1 MLPVLVV
8 NAGST
13 SLKLELVS
21 GNDKSEDLS
30 SLSEARGRAAAIGH
44 RVVHGGE
51 RFQEPVVLDSD
62 VIAEIEAMSQVAPLH
77 NRPALKAIAQARK
90 LFGAEPQVAVFD
102 TAFHATIPAEAST
115 YAIPRYWREQF
126 GIRRYGF
133 HGLSVAW
140 AAERAPALVGH
151 PIERLVVCH
160 LGGGCSISAV
170 LAGRS
175 VDTTMGFSPLEG
187 VPMTTRSGSIDP
199 GAIFYLLNPERLSRK
214 ELENGLENESGLKG
228 LSGLSGDMRELEKAE
243 DSGDERAALAL
254 SVYVH
259 RIAAAVASMA
269 ASLGG
274 LDAIVFTA
282 GVGENSVR
290 VRERICERLSF
301 LGVEVDPALNAKAK
315 CDTDI
320 AVGGAAVRVLV
331 IRAREAL
338 MVARAVREVLID
350 GGGNRTRP
358 RRARRR

>member
-1 MLPVLVV
+1 MPPVLVV

-21 GNDKSEDLS
+21 GNDESEVLS

-51 RFQEPVVLDSD
+51 RFREPVVLDPD

-77 NRPALKAIAQARK
+77 NRPALDAITEARK
-90 LFGAEPQVAVFD
+90 LYGVEPQVAVFD
-102 TAFHATIPAEAST
+102 TAFHATLPPEAFT
-115 YAIPRYWREQF
+115 YAIPTRWRERF

-140 AAERAPALVGH
+140 AAERAPALLDR
-151 PIERLVVCH
+151 PLERLVVCH

-199 GAIFYLLNPERLSRK
+199 GAIFYLLDPERLGR
-214 ELENGLENESGLKG
+214 EQLENGLEHESGLKG
-228 LSGLSGDMRELEKAE
+228 LSGASGDVRELERAE
-243 DSGDERAALAL
+243 DSGDEKATLALA
-254 SVYVH
+254 VYVH
-259 RIAAAVASMA
+259 RIVAAVAAMA

-282 GVGENSVR
+282 GVGENSARIRAR
-290 VRERICERLSF
+290 VCERLSF
-301 LGVEVDPALNAKAK
+301 LGIEVDPALNDGAEL
-315 CDTDI
+315 DSDI
-320 AVGGAAVRVLV
+320 ATANSTVRVLV
-331 IRAREAL
+331 IQAREAL
-338 MVARAVREVLID
+338 IVARAVRRVLID
-350 GGGNRTRP
+350 AG
-358 RRARRR
+358 

>member
-21 GNDKSEDLS
+21 GSDKSEVLS
-30 SLSEARGRAAAIGH
+30 SLGEARGRAAAIGH
-44 RVVHGGE
+44 RVVHGGA
-51 RFQEPVVLDSD
+51 RFRDPVVLDPD
-62 VIAEIEAMSQVAPLH
+62 VIAEIEAMSEVAPLH
-77 NRPALKAIAQARK
+77 NRPALDAIAQARK

-102 TAFHATIPAEAST
+102 TAFHVTLPPEAFT
-115 YAIPRYWREQF
+115 YAIPKQWREQF

-140 AAERAPALVGH
+140 AAERAPALLGR
-151 PIERLVVCH
+151 PLERLVVCH

-170 LAGRS
+170 LAGHS

-199 GAIFYLLNPERLSRK
+199 GALFYLLDPERLSR
-214 ELENGLENESGLKG
+214 EQLEAGLEHDSGLKA
-228 LSGLSGDMRELEKAE
+228 LSGGSGDMRELEQAE
-243 DSGDERAALAL
+243 DSGDERAELAL

-282 GVGENSVR
+282 GVGENSAR
-290 VRERICERLSF
+290 VRSRVCERLAF
-301 LGVEVDPALNAKAK
+301 LGVEVDQARNDDAEPD
-315 CDTDI
+315 CDVASD
-320 AVGGAAVRVLV
+320 GSPVRVLV
-331 IRAREAL
+331 IKAREAL
-338 MVARAVREVLID
+338 IVARAVRQVLID
-350 GGGNRTRP
+350 
-358 RRARRR
+358 AAS

>member
-21 GNDKSEDLS
+21 ASDKSEVLS

-51 RFQEPVVLDSD
+51 RFREPVVLGSD
-62 VIAEIEAMSQVAPLH
+62 VIAEIEAMSEVAAQ
-77 NRPALKAIAQARK
+77 NRAALAAIAQTRK

-102 TAFHATIPAEAST
+102 SAFHATIPPEAAT
-115 YAIPRYWREQF
+115 YAIPRAWREQF
-126 GIRRYGF
+126 GIRRFGF

-140 AAERAPALVGH
+140 AAERAPALLDRPV
-151 PIERLVVCH
+151 ERLVVCH
-160 LGGGCSISAV
+160 LGGGCSVSAV

-199 GAIFYLLNPERLSRK
+199 GALFYLLAPERLGR
-214 ELENGLENESGLKG
+214 EALESGLKNDSGLKG
-228 LSGLSGDMRELEKAE
+228 LSETSGDMRELEKAE

-254 SVYVH
+254 SVYVY
-259 RIAAAVASMA
+259 RIAAAIASMA
-269 ASLGG
+269 TSLGG
-274 LDAIVFTA
+274 LDAVVFTA
-282 GVGENSVR
+282 GVGENSAR
-290 VRERICERLSF
+290 VRSRVCERLSF
-301 LGVEVDPALNAKAK
+301 LGVEIDSARNAEAK
-315 CDTDI
+315 LDTDI
-320 AVGGAAVRVLV
+320 AAGGAAVRVLV

-338 MVARAVREVLID
+338 MVARAARQVLID
-350 GGGNRTRP
+350 AG
-358 RRARRR
+358 

>member
-21 GNDKSEDLS
+21 ASDKSEVLS

-51 RFQEPVVLDSD
+51 RFREPVVLGSD
-62 VIAEIEAMSQVAPLH
+62 VIAEIEAMSEVAAQ
-77 NRPALKAIAQARK
+77 NRAALAAIAQTRK

-102 TAFHATIPAEAST
+102 SVFHATIPPEAAT
-115 YAIPRYWREQF
+115 YAIPRAWREQF
-126 GIRRYGF
+126 GIRRFGF

-140 AAERAPALVGH
+140 AAERAPALLDRPV
-151 PIERLVVCH
+151 ERLVVCH
-160 LGGGCSISAV
+160 LGGGCSVSAV

-199 GAIFYLLNPERLSRK
+199 GALFYLLAPERLGR
-214 ELENGLENESGLKG
+214 EALESGLKNDSGLKG
-228 LSGLSGDMRELEKAE
+228 LSETSGDMRDLEQAE
-243 DSGDERAALAL
+243 DAGSEQAALAL
-254 SVYVH
+254 SVYVY
-259 RIAAAVASMA
+259 RIAAAIASMA
-269 ASLGG
+269 TLLGG

-282 GVGENSVR
+282 GVGENSARIRSR
-290 VRERICERLSF
+290 VCERLSF
-301 LGVEVDPALNAKAK
+301 LGVEIDSARNDEAKL
-315 CDTDI
+315 DTDI
-320 AVGGAAVRVLV
+320 AAGGAAVRVLV

-338 MVARAVREVLID
+338 MVARAARQVLID
-350 GGGNRTRP
+350 AG
-358 RRARRR
+358 

>member
-21 GNDKSEDLS
+21 ASDKSEVLS

-51 RFQEPVVLDSD
+51 RFREPVVLDSD

-90 LFGAEPQVAVFD
+90 LFGVEPQVAVFD
-102 TAFHATIPAEAST
+102 TAFHATIPAEAAT
-115 YAIPRYWREQF
+115 YAIPHRWREQF

-140 AAERAPALVGH
+140 AAERAPALLDR
-151 PIERLVVCH
+151 PLERLVVCH

-199 GAIFYLLNPERLSRK
+199 GAILYLLAPERLSREK
-214 ELENGLENESGLKG
+214 LESGLENESGLKG
-228 LSGLSGDMRELEKAE
+228 LSGLSGDVRELEKAE

-259 RIAAAVASMA
+259 RIAGAIASMA
-269 ASLGG
+269 TSLGG

-282 GVGENSVR
+282 GVGENSAR
-290 VRERICERLSF
+290 VRARVCERLSF
-301 LGVEVDPALNAKAK
+301 LGVEIDSAHNAKGK
-315 CDTDI
+315 LDSDI
-320 AVGGAAVRVLV
+320 ATDSAAVRVLV

-338 MVARAVREVLID
+338 MVARAVRQVLI
-350 GGGNRTRP
+350 GAG
-358 RRARRR
+358 

>member
-1 MLPVLVV
+1 MPPVLVI

-13 SLKLELVS
+13 SIKLELVS
-21 GNDKSEDLS
+21 GNDKSETLS

-51 RFQEPVVLDSD
+51 RFREPVVLDPE

-77 NRPALKAIAQARK
+77 NRPALDAIAQARK
-90 LFGAEPQVAVFD
+90 LFSVEPQVAVFD
-102 TAFHATIPAEAST
+102 TAFHATLPPEAFT
-115 YAIPRYWREQF
+115 YALPEQWRERF

-140 AAERAPALVGH
+140 AAERAPALLGRR
-151 PIERLVVCH
+151 IERLVVCH

-199 GAIFYLLNPERLSRK
+199 GALFYLLDPARLGRDQ
-214 ELENGLENESGLKG
+214 LESGLEHESGLKG
-228 LSGLSGDMRELEKAE
+228 LSGASGDMRELERAE
-243 DSGDERAALAL
+243 DAGDERAALAL
-254 SVYVH
+254 AVYVH
-259 RIAAAVASMA
+259 RIAAAVAAMA

-274 LDAIVFTA
+274 LDAVVFTA

-290 VRERICERLSF
+290 VRSRVCERLSF
-301 LGVEVDPALNAKAK
+301 LGVEVDPARNEGAEP
-315 CDTDI
+315 DSDI
-320 AVGGAAVRVLV
+320 ATKGSAVRVLV
-331 IRAREAL
+331 IEAREAL
-338 MVARAVREVLID
+338 MVARAVRQVLIAA
-350 GGGNRTRP
+350 G
-358 RRARRR
+358 